1 MSHPF
6 VAPTARPSRVRSAD
20 APGVAL
26 AVVPDAA
33 PEPADPSD
41 AALLAR
47 LRGGDAQ
54 ALDALLERYWPAV
67 FAYVLRRT
75 GSRDAAADVAQDVF
89 CRFWERR
96 AGWRPGGSVRG
107 LLFRIARNTAVS
119 QHRRRRARERA
130 TLGFAELYVQRA
142 PAPLP
147 AERAELRAALERAVA
162 ALPARRREVFQLR
175 MVDDLSYDEI
185 SVVMGISKQ
194 TVANQLSH
202 ALAALR
208 LALAHLLD

>member
-1 MSHPF
+1 
-6 VAPTARPSRVRSAD
+6 VRSAD
-20 APGVAL
+20 AGGVAL
-26 AVVPDAA
+26 AVLPGAT
-33 PEPADPSD
+33 PEPAGASD
-41 AALLAR
+41 TALLAGV
-47 LRGGDAQ
+47 RGGDAR

-75 GSRDAAADVAQDVF
+75 GSRDAAADIAQDVF

-107 LLFRIARNTAVS
+107 LLFRIARNTAIS
-119 QHRRRRARERA
+119 QHRRGRARERA
-130 TLGFAELYVQRA
+130 TVGFAELYEDRA

-147 AERAELRAALERAVA
+147 AERAELRTALERAIA

-175 MVDDLSYDEI
+175 MVDDLSYDE
-185 SVVMGISKQ
+185 VAEVMGISKQ